1 MNLVNI
7 LSTPIITHVLP
18 LVTEMGIVILTQIRF
33 WLLCSTTATTAFS
46 TSCLSSCWWFLQ
58 WMMRR
63 TLSLQMKNYV
73 RPGPCAPCQPTTKGR
88 TMMMMLLQPPLV
100 FSHCVLFDKLHPH
113 GLILL
118 LLHTSPLYRR
128 HDYVTPAVTSSVLL
142 WWQTT
147 TFSQARIYPC
157 SICF

>member
-1 MNLVNI
+1 MFHNSHNLHLHLLSFLLLMVPATAVDDEEDLVAPNEELCASWAVCS
-7 LSTPIITHVLP
+7 LSTHHK
-18 LVTEMGIVILTQIRF
+18 G
-33 WLLCSTTATTAFS
+33 
-46 TSCLSSCWWFLQ
+46 
-58 WMMRR
+58 
-63 TLSLQMKNYV
+63 
-73 RPGPCAPCQPTTKGR
+73 GR

-142 WWQTT
+142 W
-147 TFSQARIYPC
+147 
-157 SICF
+157 